1 MTQYLP
7 DPDHLYQALLARD
20 PAWDGQIWVAV
31 ASTGIF
37 CRPSCPAPPALRR
50 NCGFHASPAACI
62 AAGFRPCKRCDPLG
76 ATIADE
82 AALVA
87 ALPDL
92 TGRPVS
98 AGAEM
103 RASLIET
110 PLGGMIAV
118 CDSAIRLLEF
128 ISRPILRREMRALA
142 ARGAVGIGRTPLSGR
157 LEAALRRYF
166 AGEEEAFDLPLAPL
180 GTPFRQAVWQELRR
194 IPAGRRVSYSAL
206 AARLGRPDAVRAVAA
221 ANGANPVAIAI
232 PCHRVI
238 GADGSLTG
246 YGGGLWRKER
256 LLALEARA
264 MPGESLDAGRI
275 SA

>member
-1 MTQYLP
+1 MTQILP
-7 DPDHLYQALLARD
+7 DNGRLYDARLARD
-20 PAWDGQIWVAV
+20 RSWDGQIWVAV

-37 CRPSCPAPPALRR
+37 CRLSCPSPSALAR
-50 NCGFHASPAACI
+50 NCGFHASPAACL

-82 AALVA
+82 AALA
-87 ALPDL
+87 RALPDL
-92 TGRPVS
+92 TGCPVD
-98 AGAEM
+98 AGAQM
-103 RASLIET
+103 RASLIDT

-118 CDSAIRLLEF
+118 CDSAVRLLEF

-142 ARGAVGIGRTPLSGR
+142 ARGPIGIGRSALAEG
-157 LEAALRRYF
+157 LEAALHRYF
-166 AGEEEAFDLPLAPL
+166 VGRDEAFDLPLTPL

-194 IPAGRRVSYSAL
+194 IPAGQRISYSAL

-221 ANGANPVAIAI
+221 ANGANPLAIVI

-238 GADGSLTG
+238 GADGGLTG

-256 LLALEARA
+256 LLALEAR
-264 MPGESLDAGRI
+264 GESLDAGRI

>member
-7 DPDHLYQALLARD
+7 DPDLLRQARLARD
-20 PAWDGQIWVAV
+20 PSWDGQIWVAV

-37 CRPSCPAPPALRR
+37 CRLSCPALPALER
-50 NCGFHASPAACI
+50 NCSFHASPASCF
-62 AAGFRPCKRCDPLG
+62 AAGFRPCRRCDPLG
-76 ATIADE
+76 AAIADE
-82 AALVA
+82 AALA
-87 ALPDL
+87 RALPDL

-98 AGAEM
+98 AGADM
-103 RASLIET
+103 WASLIET

-128 ISRPILRREMRALA
+128 VSRPILRREMRALA
-142 ARGAVGIGRTPLSGR
+142 VWGTVGIGHTPLAAR
-157 LEAALRRYF
+157 LEAALHRYF
-166 AGEEEAFDLPLAPL
+166 AGESGAFDLPLAPL
-180 GTPFRQAVWQELRR
+180 GTPFRQAVWQELQR
-194 IPAGRRVSYSAL
+194 IPVGERISYSTV

-221 ANGANPVAIAI
+221 ANGANPIAILI
-232 PCHRVI
+232 PCHRVV

-256 LLALEARA
+256 LLALEAQA